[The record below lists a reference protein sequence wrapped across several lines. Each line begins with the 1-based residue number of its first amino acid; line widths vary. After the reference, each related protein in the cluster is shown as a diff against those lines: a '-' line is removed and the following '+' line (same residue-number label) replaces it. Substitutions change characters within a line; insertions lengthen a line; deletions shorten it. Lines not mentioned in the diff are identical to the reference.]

1 MATSESRG
9 IRAHRGVLRS
19 RAGVVPLDA
28 GAFKWFRLCS
38 ARSRPAIP
46 IMRAVLHELI
56 DLLALERLS
65 EDTFR
70 GQSQDLGWG
79 TVFGGQVLGQALSA
93 AQQTVPH
100 ERAAHSLHGYF
111 LRPGRVDE
119 AIEYEVD
126 RIRDGRSFTTRRVVA
141 RQGARAIFN
150 LAASFQIEEE
160 GASHQA
166 SAPEVPGPDG
176 LLSERELA
184 LRFAEIIPRRL
195 RERATGERPIEI
207 RPVRP
212 VNPMQPDVREPLKYV
227 WLRAVD
233 RLGDDMAL
241 HRYLLA
247 YASDFHFLTTALHPH
262 GLSWMTRGLQ
272 LASLDHSMYV
282 HRPFRF
288 DEWLLYAIDSPS
300 SSGARGLVRGQL
312 FDRDGVLVASCV
324 QEGLMRQRDE
334 VPETAG

>member
-1 MATSESRG
+1 
-9 IRAHRGVLRS
+9 
-19 RAGVVPLDA
+19 
-28 GAFKWFRLCS
+28 
-38 ARSRPAIP
+38 
-46 IMRAVLHELI
+46 MRAVLQELT

-93 AQQTVPH
+93 AQQTVP
-100 ERAAHSLHGYF
+100 RDRVAHSLHGYF
-111 LRPGRVDE
+111 LRPGRVD
-119 AIEYEVD
+119 APIEYEVD

-150 LAASFQIEEE
+150 LAASFQIEE
-160 GASHQA
+160 GGCSHQA
-166 SAPEVPGPDG
+166 SAPEVPGPEG
-176 LLSERELA
+176 LFSERELA
-184 LRFAEIIPRRL
+184 LRFAEVIPKRL

-212 VNPMQPDVREPLKYV
+212 VNPMQPDVRDPVKHV

-233 RLGDDMAL
+233 PLGDEMAL

-247 YASDFHFLTTALHPH
+247 YASDFHFLTTSLQPH
-262 GLSWMTRGLQ
+262 GLSWMSRGLQ
-272 LASLDHSMYV
+272 LASLDHAMYF

-312 FDRDGVLVASCV
+312 FDREGVLVASCV
-324 QEGLMRQRDE
+324 QEGLMRQREEPSDSS
-334 VPETAG
+334 V